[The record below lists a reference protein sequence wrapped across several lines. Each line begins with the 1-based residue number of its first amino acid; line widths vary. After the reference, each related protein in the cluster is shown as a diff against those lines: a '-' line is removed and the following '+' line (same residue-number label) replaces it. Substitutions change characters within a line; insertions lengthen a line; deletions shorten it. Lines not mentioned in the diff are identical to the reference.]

1 VQAADPQAAQDVVT
15 TYLANQANA
24 QLSPDPLDYRRSSR
38 HSSRSMT
45 CGSSPPKT
53 AQARH
58 HAAHFLRRTGTRST
72 LAAQQRPSVR
82 YSLIFVGSAIL
93 LIVHIPLL
101 DRAERSRKEFLVG
114 GTAPP
119 WYGPA

>member
-1 VQAADPQAAQDVVT
+1 VT
-15 TYLANQANA
+15 LHYSNGQVW
-24 QLSPDPLDYRRSSR
+24 
-38 HSSRSMT
+38 H
-45 CGSSPPKT
+45 
-53 AQARH
+53 
-58 HAAHFLRRTGTRST
+58 
-72 LAAQQRPSVR
+72 
-82 YSLIFVGSAIL
+82 YSLIFLIGSALL